1 MMTRKESLVSII
13 VPAYNAASVLKRC
26 LDSIIAQTYSCIEV
40 VVVDDGSKDATGS
53 IADEMSAAD
62 SRIRVIHKENGGV
75 GAARNTALDAARGEW
90 VTFVDADDYLESGFV
105 AGLLAGEECDLMV
118 GGYNTV
124 GANEIPDAEYFMTV
138 AHDEAE
144 MRPLLER
151 HLTDMTFLCPWG
163 KLFRMAIIKDCGL
176 TFNCDMR
183 IGEDV
188 VFVWNYLTH
197 CKSLALKPGKNYD
210 YYTESAD
217 FKYAS
222 DEKTALSTIRRIFE
236 PLDKLVA
243 KTGMNPEK
251 ARCHILNYYIWL
263 YKLYVKRHYGL
274 KDISRMSA
282 FFSNELIFGYFKNH
296 KNDSKDKLLVYLLL
310 KLHFTAG
317 LYLLIKLYY

>member
-1 MMTRKESLVSII
+1 MMGKEPLVSII

-26 LDSIIAQTYSCIEV
+26 LDSIVGQTYHHIEV
-40 VVVDDGSKDATGS
+40 VVVDDGSKDATGA
-53 IADEMSAAD
+53 IADEMAATD
-62 SRIRVIHKENGGV
+62 DRIRVIHKENGGV
-75 GAARNTALDAARGEW
+75 GAARNAALDVACGEW
-90 VTFVDADDYLESGFV
+90 VTFVDADDYLEPDFIAS
-105 AGLLAGEECDLMV
+105 LLAGEECDLMV

-124 GANEIPDAEYFMTV
+124 GANEIPDMEYSMSI

-144 MRPLLER
+144 MRPLLEE

-163 KLFRMAIIKDCGL
+163 KLFRMSIIKEYGL
-176 TFNCDMR
+176 SFNCDMR

-188 VFVWNYLTH
+188 VLVWNYLTH
-197 CKSLALKPGKNYD
+197 CSSLALKPGRNYD

-263 YKLYVKRHYGL
+263 YKLYVKRNYGL
-274 KDISRMSA
+274 KDISRLSG
-282 FFSNELIFGYFKNH
+282 FFRNELISGYFKEY
-296 KNDSKDKLLVYLLL
+296 KGRSKDKMLVHLLL
-310 KLHFTAG
+310 KMHLTVVLF
-317 LYLLIKLYY
+317 LLIKLYY